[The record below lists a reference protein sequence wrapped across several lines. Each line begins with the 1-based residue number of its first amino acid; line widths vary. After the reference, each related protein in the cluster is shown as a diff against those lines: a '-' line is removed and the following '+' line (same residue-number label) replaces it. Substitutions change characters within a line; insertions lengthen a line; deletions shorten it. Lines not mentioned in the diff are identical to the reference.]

1 MRNETAFL
9 GSHAPA
15 PPPDRPLRRWRRGAE
30 WERPAAGP
38 RVTNGAQRGHGGRQG
53 RTDCGTGTGPCGTGD
68 RASGR
73 MGRHRDEEEAFG
85 GEVAAWRGTKPQKTE
100 SNVSEQQ
107 RGPRPGSG
115 TEKDGRRWCA
125 MDTRVLFLVPRFPST
140 GAASDPCS
148 RTRQA
153 PRLWVREGH
162 RRTDDATRGDA
173 RREAH

>member
-1 MRNETAFL
+1 
-9 GSHAPA
+9 
-15 PPPDRPLRRWRRGAE
+15 
-30 WERPAAGP
+30 
-38 RVTNGAQRGHGGRQG
+38 
-53 RTDCGTGTGPCGTGD
+53 
-68 RASGR
+68 
-73 MGRHRDEEEAFG
+73 MGQHRDEEEAFG

-115 TEKDGRRWCA
+115 TEKDGERRCA
-125 MDTRVLFLVPRFPST
+125 MDTRVLLLVPRLPNT

-162 RRTDDATRGDA
+162 RRTDDTTRGDA